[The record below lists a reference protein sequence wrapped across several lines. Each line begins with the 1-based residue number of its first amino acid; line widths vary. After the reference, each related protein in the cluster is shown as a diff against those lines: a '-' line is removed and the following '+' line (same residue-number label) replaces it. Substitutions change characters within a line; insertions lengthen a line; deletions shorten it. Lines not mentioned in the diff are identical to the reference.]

1 MSASTDN
8 KLQLLMSTN
17 TTWTRKAFL
26 PEDSQLKQLLKL
38 AILRD
43 LTTAI
48 ARLRI
53 PEQTGAAHQL
63 SLADRDS

>member
-17 TTWTRKAFL
+17 TAWTRKAFL

-43 LTTAI
+43 LTAAIYRLKVVEQIGTA
-48 ARLRI
+48 R
-53 PEQTGAAHQL
+53 EL
-63 SLADRDS
+63 S